1 MGLLN
6 IDGKINENLSANIN
20 TTFVFDSDV
29 DTDLTKQGKQEKL
42 QIREVLGIKLVY
54 AFSL

>member
-29 DTDLTKQGKQEKL
+29 DTDLMKDGKQEKL